1 MPKLNIENPRQC
13 PFSKS
18 TQTKYDLVGPNY
30 TPVPAITMETFNI
43 CIGEDCML
51 YHYDPLSDTEVCT
64 LGGNPYK

>member
-1 MPKLNIENPRQC
+1 MPKLNIEKPRLC

-18 TQTKYDLVGPNY
+18 TQIKYDLIGPDY

-51 YHYDPLSDTEVCT
+51 YHYDPKSDTESCT